1 MFVFP
6 NFKSTFL
13 VFLTLFN
20 GTQNCYKMTDISK
33 EIANFFENKG
43 LTQKDVARLLGTI
56 INENNM
62 KLLDRIFGML
72 DEQLGHRYEF

>member
-1 MFVFP
+1 
-6 NFKSTFL
+6 
-13 VFLTLFN
+13 
-20 GTQNCYKMTDISK
+20 MTNISK